1 MTTQEQLTTKEIE
14 TVKTLIRL
22 GDSEELAIKTVL
34 EGREKAYNSELY
46 RIAYES

>member
-1 MTTQEQLTTKEIE
+1 MTTNEQLTTKEIE

-34 EGREKAYNSELY
+34 EGREKADNSEFY

>member
-22 GDSEELAIKTVL
+22 GDSEELAINTVL
-34 EGREKAYNSELY
+34 EDRKKKDNSEIY
-46 RIAYES
+46 RLAYES